1 MNDRNHAP
9 LFVWKKPCAINHLP
23 GQAGVVVHAEI
34 VETKS
39 PKKKGKYIT
48 FPETLNFHCEKRLIA
63 LLPQLLPRIYL

>member
-1 MNDRNHAP
+1 MDERNHAP

-39 PKKKGKYIT
+39 PKKKHIH
-48 FPETLNFHCEKRLIA
+48 FIS
-63 LLPQLLPRIYL
+63 